1 MCKTMQMIWIKTS
14 CKLLKGSI
22 FLKKLAVGWSVKD
35 SLGVSCAISL
45 ANSDIDLFLQMQEIL
60 LQNVEYYFILFKYSD
75 LV

>member
-1 MCKTMQMIWIKTS
+1 MCKTMQIIWIKTS
-14 CKLLKGSI
+14 CK
-22 FLKKLAVGWSVKD
+22 KKLAVAWSVKD

-75 LV
+75 LL